1 MSRRA
6 TFTSSRQSSHGGGL
20 YLWVRDRGRLRSWI
34 FRYAVGGRVREMSLG
49 AAAVVPFKQAGRSV
63 NGLRALIGPGDE
75 RPFCPARNGRPP
87 RSFRWRRGGPDRMVR
102 TVISVEAFEAIA
114 RTLPV
119 GSVGYEN
126 EANERGEKLISLDRA
141 VIDRLHSLRS

>member
-1 MSRRA
+1 
-6 TFTSSRQSSHGGGL
+6 
-20 YLWVRDRGRLRSWI
+20 
-34 FRYAVGGRVREMSLG
+34 
-49 AAAVVPFKQAGRSV
+49 
-63 NGLRALIGPGDE
+63 
-75 RPFCPARNGRPP
+75 
-87 RSFRWRRGGPDRMVR
+87 MVR

-141 VIDRLHSLRS
+141 VIDRLRSLRGSYMLAGHDERNARWSLLGR